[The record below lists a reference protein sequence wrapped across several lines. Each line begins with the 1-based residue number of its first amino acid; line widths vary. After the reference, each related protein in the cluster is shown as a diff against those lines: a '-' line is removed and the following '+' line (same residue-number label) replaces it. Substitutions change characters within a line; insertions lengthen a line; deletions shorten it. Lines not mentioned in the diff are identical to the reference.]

1 MPMKKHESIKAGD
14 IWWVDLVI
22 KKDETVG
29 HETKKTRPCLV
40 LANCPETKMI
50 TIAPFFSNL
59 ETRRFPH
66 TYTIKKHDG
75 NGLDNDSVV
84 ALFQIRSLDYYRFKS
99 FSGTIKKDDFKK
111 IRILISNFL
120 QL

>member
-1 MPMKKHESIKAGD
+1 MPMKKKESIKAGD

-29 HETKKTRPCLV
+29 HETIKTRPCLV
-40 LANCPETKMI
+40 LANCSESKLI

-59 ETRRFPH
+59 ESRRLPY
-66 TYTIKKHDG
+66 TYTVKKHDY

-84 ALFQIRSLDYYRFKS
+84 ALFQIRSLDYDRFNR
-99 FSGTIKKDDFKK
+99 FSGTIKKDDLKK
-111 IRILISNFL
+111 IRVQISNFL